1 MARRPPPAHGVQ
13 LPTSLG
19 VHRRQAQSE
28 RAGEGR
34 GLRARRGGVAV
45 SNRLPE
51 WNDQDASQEYALLRR
66 VNKLLAAR
74 GSDMRLARSRSA
86 AQRTVLGDYFL
97 VGDPNRHVII
107 RDHGD
112 LHQFA
117 REALGKPGNE

>member
-1 MARRPPPAHGVQ
+1 MGQDQGGV
-13 LPTSLG
+13 
-19 VHRRQAQSE
+19 A
-28 RAGEGR
+28 
-34 GLRARRGGVAV
+34 GGVAV
-45 SNRLPE
+45 PSRPRE
-51 WNDQDASQEYALLRR
+51 WADQDASQEYALLRR